1 MEVCLDPHYNIIFHT
16 CCPAESKI
24 SHLKQFQVISC
35 FQICHSDACSVIIYC
50 NLIPNLIESTPER
63 ILFPNQYIPNSK
75 Y

>member
-1 MEVCLDPHYNIIFHT
+1 MAVFFIVIAISFSIHAVQQSET
-16 CCPAESKI
+16 I

-35 FQICHSDACSVIIYC
+35 FQIYHSDACSVVIYC